1 MVRTNKHCFE
11 LSKAMF
17 VVKNY
22 LVLKELIGYLE
33 KHHSEMIDYD
43 RRRRVGKCIGSGRM
57 EKGVDLVVGHRQKKK
72 GLSWSSNGSKALSL
86 LKMAELNRHWNHLC
100 FPFQPVQSSTNYL

>member
-1 MVRTNKHCFE
+1 MSTYRLFGKTSVRDH
-11 LSKAMF
+11 LS
-17 VVKNY
+17 
-22 LVLKELIGYLE
+22 ET
-33 KHHSEMIDYD
+33 IDYD

-86 LKMAELNRHWNHLC
+86 LKIAELRACLRSFWW
-100 FPFQPVQSSTNYL
+100 